1 MQNVGCYAKKTQMT
15 KTLTTPMADT
25 SKNNIDKKLD
35 FFSGYQM
42 LGGLV
47 GLAFIAYIFL
57 KLDEINLDYILL
69 LGPGIL
75 IYVFSF
81 MSGLFLYQRKTY
93 GLRLSLINQILQIV
107 GFSLGGF
114 GFEYVAGL
122 SFDFFIKYTDGIDIT
137 SNVGLS
143 NWHILINNDTGIQE
157 ISINIVAIFL
167 AFFIL
172 RLRKEYNL
180 ESPLNEI
187 SDIGT

>member
-1 MQNVGCYAKKTQMT
+1 
-15 KTLTTPMADT
+15 
-25 SKNNIDKKLD
+25 
-35 FFSGYQM
+35 
-42 LGGLV
+42 
-47 GLAFIAYIFL
+47 
-57 KLDEINLDYILL
+57 
-69 LGPGIL
+69 
-75 IYVFSF
+75 

-157 ISINIVAIFL
+157 ISINIVAMFL